1 MVSINNRVM
10 RIQAASANRPA
21 IIPYLGATGFA
32 LWALVM
38 ALAPDPGF
46 HAPWPWLSLFW
57 ALQITVG
64 LIVLQATLY
73 LMGRAD
79 QRGRMPLWSLVVM
92 SGFMGAAVLT
102 PLYWLIGEGLMQRV
116 LGFAE
121 TFDTDELISLQQKS
135 GWAELLDEWLEIS
148 GPVIAAWALISWPR
162 LPGLLPPLV
171 QTTNEGVDEML
182 ELKSQALDDIALSI
196 ERNWRKALPLELGHD
211 VIAVK
216 SELQY
221 LRVWT
226 TRGAALV
233 LGSLQEVEDEEGSA
247 GMRVHRSWWVH
258 ARHVRT
264 VVRRGEAAICELS
277 DGREVPI
284 SRRRKA
290 DAVARFGDRA
300 RYQEM
305 PTASKSLQAR
315 EGQNNRRNPT

>member
-1 MVSINNRVM
+1 MRSINNRVM
-10 RIQAASANRPA
+10 RIPTALANISS

-46 HAPWPWLSLFW
+46 NAPWPWLSLFW

-64 LIVLQATLY
+64 LTVLQVTLY
-73 LMGRAD
+73 LMSRAD

-92 SGFMGAAVLT
+92 SGFIGAAVLA
-102 PLYWLIGEGLMQRV
+102 PLYWLIGEGLMQHV
-116 LGFAE
+116 FGFAE
-121 TFDTDELISLQQKS
+121 TFEADELIGLQQTS
-135 GWAELLDEWLEIS
+135 GWTELLDEWLEIS

-171 QTTNEGVDEML
+171 QTPKEGVGEKL
-182 ELKSQALDDIALSI
+182 ELKSQAPGVIELSV
-196 ERNWRKALPLELGHD
+196 EPNWRKALPLELGHD

-226 TRGAALV
+226 TRGSALV
-233 LGSLQEVEDEEGSA
+233 LGSLQEVEDAESGS

-258 ARHVRT
+258 ARHVRI
-264 VVRRGEAAICELS
+264 VRRRGEAAICELS
-277 DGREVPI
+277 NGREVPV

-290 DAVARFGDRA
+290 DVLARFGDGA
-300 RYQEM
+300 RLEDMAPAPHGAQG
-305 PTASKSLQAR
+305 SS
-315 EGQNNRRNPT
+315 

>member
-1 MVSINNRVM
+1 
-10 RIQAASANRPA
+10 
-21 IIPYLGATGFA
+21 
-32 LWALVM
+32 
-38 ALAPDPGF
+38 
-46 HAPWPWLSLFW
+46 
-57 ALQITVG
+57 
-64 LIVLQATLY
+64 
-73 LMGRAD
+73 
-79 QRGRMPLWSLVVM
+79 
-92 SGFMGAAVLT
+92 
-102 PLYWLIGEGLMQRV
+102 
-116 LGFAE
+116 
-121 TFDTDELISLQQKS
+121 
-135 GWAELLDEWLEIS
+135 
-148 GPVIAAWALISWPR
+148 
-162 LPGLLPPLV
+162 LPPLV
-171 QTTNEGVDEML
+171 QTTTEGANERL
-182 ELKSQALDDIALSI
+182 ELMSQAIEVTELSV

-264 VVRRGEAAICELS
+264 VGRRGEAAICELS

-290 DAVARFGDRA
+290 DAIARFGDRA

-305 PTASKSLQAR
+305 PTASQSLPAR
-315 EGQNNRRNPT
+315 DGQNNRRNPT

>member
-1 MVSINNRVM
+1 MQTSVDT
-10 RIQAASANRPA
+10 ANSVTIAR
-21 IIPYLGATGFA
+21 YLGGTGLA

-38 ALAPDPGF
+38 ALTPDAGF
-46 HAPWPWLSLFW
+46 MAPWLWLALFW
-57 ALQITVG
+57 ALQIGVG
-64 LIVLQATLY
+64 LAILQTMLY
-73 LMGRAD
+73 LISRVDSM
-79 QRGRMPLWSLVVM
+79 GRMPLWSLVAM
-92 SGFMGAAVLT
+92 SGLCGSVVLA
-102 PLYWLIGEGLMQRV
+102 PIYWLIGEGLMQQV
-116 LGFAE
+116 MGFSE
-121 TFDTDELISLQQKS
+121 TIDTDELRSVEQTS
-135 GWAELLDEWLEIS
+135 GWTVLVDEWLEIS
-148 GPVIAAWALISWPR
+148 GPIIASWALISWPR
-162 LPGLLPPLV
+162 LQGLLPPLV
-171 QTTNEGVDEML
+171 QNINSSVDEQL
-182 ELKSQALDDIALSI
+182 IALSQ
-196 ERNWRKALPLELGHD
+196 EPKVVEVSVRHWRKALPTELGDD

-233 LGSLQEVEDEEGSA
+233 LGSLQEVEEEEGSA

-305 PTASKSLQAR
+305 PTASKSLPAR
-315 EGQNNRRNPT
+315 DGQNNRRNPT

>member
-1 MVSINNRVM
+1 MHISVDTPNSVSIAR
-10 RIQAASANRPA
+10 
-21 IIPYLGATGFA
+21 YLGGTGLA

-38 ALAPDPGF
+38 ALTPDAGF
-46 HAPWPWLSLFW
+46 MAPWLWMALFW
-57 ALQITVG
+57 VLQIGVG
-64 LIVLQATLY
+64 LAILQTMLY
-73 LMGRAD
+73 LLSRVD
-79 QRGRMPLWSLVVM
+79 TKGRMPLWSLVAM
-92 SGFMGAAVLT
+92 SGLCGSVVLA
-102 PLYWLIGEGLMQRV
+102 PIYWLIGEGLMQQV
-116 LGFAE
+116 LGFSE
-121 TFDTDELISLQQKS
+121 TIDFDELRSVEQTF
-135 GWAELLDEWLEIS
+135 GWTVLVDEWLEIS

-162 LPGLLPPLV
+162 LQGLLPPLV
-171 QTTNEGVDEML
+171 QNINRSVDEPL
-182 ELKSQALDDIALSI
+182 VALSQEPKVVEASI
-196 ERNWRKALPLELGHD
+196 RNWRAALPTELGDD

-264 VVRRGEAAICELS
+264 VGRRGEAAICELS

-305 PTASKSLQAR
+305 PTASKSLPAR
-315 EGQNNRRNPT
+315 DGQNNRRNPT

>member
-1 MVSINNRVM
+1 MDSINNRVM
-10 RIQAASANRPA
+10 RIQAASANRPS

-46 HAPWPWLSLFW
+46 HAPWPWMSLFW
-57 ALQITVG
+57 ALQIAVG
-64 LIVLQATLY
+64 LTVLQATL
-73 LMGRAD
+73 LLISRAD

-102 PLYWLIGEGLMQRV
+102 PLYWLIGEGLMQEV

-121 TFDTDELISLQQKS
+121 TFDADEPISLQQTS
-135 GWAELLDEWLEIS
+135 VWAELLDEWLEIS

-162 LPGLLPPLV
+162 LPGLVPPLV
-171 QTTNEGVDEML
+171 RITNEGVDEML
-182 ELKSQALDDIALSI
+182 ELKSQALEFTELSV

-226 TRGAALV
+226 TRGSALV
-233 LGSLQEVEDEEGSA
+233 LGSLQEVEDAEGSA
-247 GMRVHRSWWVH
+247 GMRVHRSWWVNT
-258 ARHVRT
+258 RHVRILR
-264 VVRRGEAAICELS
+264 RRGEAAICELS
-277 DGREVPI
+277 DGREVPV

-290 DAVARFGDRA
+290 DAVARFGDGA
-300 RYQEM
+300 RLEDTL
-305 PTASKSLQAR
+305 PASHGAQGPS
-315 EGQNNRRNPT
+315 

>member
-1 MVSINNRVM
+1 MSMPALFKGRLSIPVIGSPLFIISVPDLVIAQCKAGVEGSFPSLN
-10 RIQAASANRPA
+10 ARP
-21 IIPYLGATGFA
+21 P
-32 LWALVM
+32 
-38 ALAPDPGF
+38 
-46 HAPWPWLSLFW
+46 
-57 ALQITVG
+57 
-64 LIVLQATLY
+64 
-73 LMGRAD
+73 
-79 QRGRMPLWSLVVM
+79 
-92 SGFMGAAVLT
+92 
-102 PLYWLIGEGLMQRV
+102 
-116 LGFAE
+116 
-121 TFDTDELISLQQKS
+121 
-135 GWAELLDEWLEIS
+135 ELLDEWLEIS

-226 TRGAALV
+226 NRGAALV

-247 GMRVHRSWWVH
+247 GMRIHRSWWVH

-264 VVRRGEAAICELS
+264 VRRRGEAAICELS

-305 PTASKSLQAR
+305 PTASKSLPAR
-315 EGQNNRRNPT
+315 DGQNNRRNPT

>member
-1 MVSINNRVM
+1 MQISIDT
-10 RIQAASANRPA
+10 ANSMSIARH
-21 IIPYLGATGFA
+21 LGGTGLA
-32 LWALVM
+32 LWVFVM
-38 ALAPDPGF
+38 ALMPDPGF
-46 HAPWPWLSLFW
+46 MAPWLWMALFW
-57 ALQITVG
+57 ALQIVVG
-64 LIVLQATLY
+64 LTILQTILY
-73 LMGRAD
+73 LMSRVD
-79 QRGRMPLWSLVVM
+79 SKGRMPLWSLVAM
-92 SGFMGAAVLT
+92 SGLCGSVVLA
-102 PLYWLIGEGLMQRV
+102 PIYWLIGEGFMQQV
-116 LGFAE
+116 MGFSE
-121 TFDTDELISLQQKS
+121 TIDTDELHSFEQTF
-135 GWAELLDEWLEIS
+135 GWTVLLDEWLEIS
-148 GPVIAAWALISWPR
+148 GPIIASWALISWPR
-162 LPGLLPPLV
+162 LQGLLPPLV
-171 QTTNEGVDEML
+171 QNINSSVDEQL
-182 ELKSQALDDIALSI
+182 IALSQ
-196 ERNWRKALPLELGHD
+196 EPKVVEVSVRHWRTALPTELGDD

-264 VVRRGEAAICELS
+264 VGRRGEAAICELS

-290 DAVARFGDRA
+290 DALERFGDRA

-305 PTASKSLQAR
+305 PTASKSLQTR